1 MTGRAK
7 HVLVRAWGVA
17 VALSLVACAGV
28 RVPGRSRESG
38 NWGPGTAVH
47 EVDVRGDARSY
58 HLHVPP
64 RQPRSR
70 FGGTRALPLVVLLHG
85 SSGSAYDMQEASRMD
100 SIADARGFLVA
111 YPSGSKGRLGLF
123 RSDWNA
129 GTCCGAA
136 ARDQVDDVE
145 FVRRLIA
152 ELQQR
157 LSVDKRR
164 IYVGGFSDGGRMTY
178 RIACELAPMVAAIA
192 VVSGS
197 LALPNCAPARPV
209 PAIAFHGTAD
219 PEVPYADSALTRPA
233 ASVGAWAAALPPV
246 TQFWAVQNGCRGA
259 TTQTVSA
266 HVNAAIF
273 SGCSAD
279 LALYTIDGGV
289 HGWPGEP
296 TGGAGAAPP
305 MSEISASDLMV
316 RFFLRHALP

>member
-1 MTGRAK
+1 MHRRERVIARTCCI
-7 HVLVRAWGVA
+7 A

-38 NWGPGTAVH
+38 NWASGTAVH
-47 EVDVRGDARSY
+47 QVDVRGLAR
-58 HLHVPP
+58 PCP
-64 RQPRSR
+64 
-70 FGGTRALPLVVLLHG
+70 VVILLHG
-85 SSGSAYDMQEASRMD
+85 SSGSAYDIQEASRMD
-100 SIADARGFLVA
+100 SIADVRGFLVA

-129 GTCCGAA
+129 GACCGAA

-152 ELQQR
+152 ELRQR
-157 LSVDKRR
+157 LSVDARR

-197 LALPNCAPARPV
+197 LELPNCAPSRPV
-209 PAIAFHGTAD
+209 PVIAFHGTAD
-219 PEVPYADSALTRPA
+219 PEVPYTDSALTRPITP
-233 ASVGAWAAALPPV
+233 VGAWAAGFPPV
-246 TQFWAVQNGCRGA
+246 TQFWAAQNGCRGA
-259 TTQTVSA
+259 ATRTVSA
-266 HVNAAIF
+266 HVHAAIF
-273 SGCSAD
+273 TGCGAD

-296 TGGAGAAPP
+296 HGGAGAVPP
-305 MSEISASDLMV
+305 MSEINASDLMV
-316 RFFLRHALP
+316 RFFLRHPLR